1 MLPVPTQD
9 HSDTRRRSMC
19 EAGSVKDKGMKI
31 QQAKGGTGE
40 RHGIKSKK
48 AGTDWNLKIQK

>member
-1 MLPVPTQD
+1 
-9 HSDTRRRSMC
+9 MC

-40 RHGIKSKK
+40 QADIVGLKVKP
-48 AGTDWNLKIQK
+48 GTDWNLKIQK